1 MSYTWKKSA
10 TGTATQPIHSATS
23 SRAAAEPKT
32 TGYVPPAKREAA
44 PKPFEEEFPILSSAA
59 ATAVQKPTLNFGEM
73 MKATAAGALMTTATT
88 KERVYVSGNTRLRV
102 IDDGPDNDITLPTV
116 IPGPTMNN
124 YRAKVNARAT
134 ADARRRRRI
143 FDSSSEEEIQQEVPD
158 SDSIDDNE
166 SDGDGQ
172 EEEGD
177 TYDADAFDRHR

>member
-23 SRAAAEPKT
+23 ARAAAGPKT

-44 PKPFEEEFPILSSAA
+44 PKPFEEEFPILSSGA

-73 MKATAAGALMTTATT
+73 MKASAAGATTATT
-88 KERVYVSGNTRLRV
+88 TRKETVYVSGNTRLRV
-102 IDDGPDNDITLPTV
+102 VDDDNEEAPAAAHAVAGIISSYLTRV
-116 IPGPTMNN
+116 H
-124 YRAKVNARAT
+124 ARAI

-143 FDSSSEEEIQQEVPD
+143 FDSSSEEEPQPEAPD
-158 SDSIDDNE
+158 SDSFNDSG

-172 EEEGD
+172 DEEGD